1 MIFIGVMNGDVY
13 VWKDTILIRFVFK
26 VYNGL
31 VFIMFITLRDGFI
44 VIGGKEGS

>member
-31 VFIMFITLRDGFI
+31 VFIMFIILWDGFI